1 MLEASAWFWRTQPMK
16 WMNIAIS
23 WCSPWPASTAVDGKF
38 VSYEV
43 CCAQESQLWLLKFG
57 VFLYYMI
64 IDDSCGLSDWY
75 FPLDVQVPGWKTPA
89 LICPCFPSIY
99 QESTA
104 KSFSNQDPHNQH
116 WRHIYPEIVF
126 WHSLLRPGLTVWWDR
141 KLTTNGIL
149 SYVSN
154 RTKVVKLNMYII
166 RAEPSCLLTMH
177 MLFLAQYRLP
187 QCHQLPH
194 PYILYQ
200 QKFCCKQFRV
210 NFIRTAQTLNL
221 AVRIHILSGYMSQA
235 L

>member
-104 KSFSNQDPHNQH
+104 KSYSNQDPHNQH

-154 RTKVVKLNMYII
+154 RTKVLSLICTSSELSL
-166 RAEPSCLLTMH
+166 RACSQCTCCFWH
-177 MLFLAQYRLP
+177 NTDYRNVTN
-187 QCHQLPH
+187 CHIH
-194 PYILYQ
+194 T
-200 QKFCCKQFRV
+200 FCTSI
-210 NFIRTAQTLNL
+210 NFA
-221 AVRIHILSGYMSQA
+221 ASSFE
-235 L
+235 